1 MEGYDTWKEVDM
13 MEGDTGE
20 LVGKKRLSSWG
31 SSWPFFSSW
40 LFPCRQPSEP
50 RTIGSFAWLSFRRKL
65 YSYSESIRIIC
76 LGL

>member
-1 MEGYDTWKEVDM
+1 MEGYETWKEVDM

-40 LFPCRQPSEP
+40 LFP
-50 RTIGSFAWLSFRRKL
+50 
-65 YSYSESIRIIC
+65 
-76 LGL
+76 